1 MEEFFKLQESKSK
14 EIIRDFKS
22 RMYDTHFEIM
32 DMVEDE
38 IRAMKKRNEERALNI
53 VIESERKLAEEKELP
68 LDIANSLKNFQKLVN
83 MILERAARKSIPLL
97 IK

>member
-1 MEEFFKLQESKSK
+1 MDEFFKSQETKSK

-38 IRAMKKRNEERALNI
+38 LRAMKKRNEERALNI
-53 VIESERKLAEEKELP
+53 IIESERKLAEEKELP
-68 LDIANSLKNFQKLVN
+68 VDIALSLKNFQRLIN
-83 MILERAARKSIPLL
+83 MILERAARR
-97 IK
+97 